1 VVEKPAFFHQ
11 FMNMEPVRR
20 QSLIHIGTNITITA
34 VGFLSTFYFAH
45 VLGPSVLGAYFL
57 FLAYF
62 GIFNLI
68 ADGGLGG
75 ATAKRMSEGKDKEEF
90 YSASAVLRVLLLVVS
105 LVVLFAFRPY
115 LVDLN
120 SSGLFWW
127 LVIALI
133 TALPF
138 GIAAG
143 GNYGLGKA
151 GVVQGS
157 NLMNNLTRILLQ
169 VFFVFLGY
177 QLAGLA
183 GGFIAGIAAGF
194 LFNYRYLEVRFCRFA
209 LVHLKSLFTFSFW
222 IFLAGSGLFI
232 LTTADVVFIGY
243 FMSNAD
249 VGIYRVAMQLAS
261 LGVFVA
267 LALENVLFPRFS
279 SWNEKRNHE
288 IIATS
293 LSRAFTY
300 SLVLAIP
307 FCVGGLLLADK
318 LLYFLYGEAFTSGT
332 YALLVLLP
340 LFVVYVFHY
349 LQMMTLNALDHP
361 KDSFW
366 ITSII
371 VLVNIILNIILIPV
385 IGITGAAIATLISV
399 LVSAVIGYLVLRK
412 FISVKM
418 EKNPLLHIL
427 AAVAVMA
434 LMVGGLR
441 LVVPVVNLGYLIGL
455 VIIGAVVYFGLLL
468 RIDTG
473 IHDELKEMITK
484 MGIFWPDFL

>member
-1 VVEKPAFFHQ
+1 
-11 FMNMEPVRR
+11 MNMEPVRR

-34 VGFLSTFYFAH
+34 IGFLSTFYFAH

-75 ATAKRMSEGKDKEEF
+75 ATAKRMSEGKEKEEF
-90 YSASAVLRVLLLVVS
+90 YSASAVLRLMLLVVS
-105 LVVLFAFRPY
+105 LVTMLVFQPY

-127 LVIALI
+127 LFIALLA
-133 TALPF
+133 ALPF
-138 GIAAG
+138 GIASG

-157 NLMNNLTRILLQ
+157 NLLNNLTRIALQ
-169 VFFVFLGY
+169 VIFVFLGF

-194 LFNYRYLEVRFCRFA
+194 LFNYRYLEVRLRRFTM
-209 LVHLKSLFTFSFW
+209 VHLRSLFSFSFW
-222 IFLAGSGLFI
+222 TFLAMSGLFI

-243 FMSNAD
+243 FMSNAE
-249 VGIYRVAMQLAS
+249 VGIYRVAVQLAS
-261 LGVFVA
+261 LGVFIA

-279 SWNEKRNHE
+279 GWNEERNHQS
-288 IIATS
+288 IATS
-293 LSRAFTY
+293 LSRAYTY

-307 FCVGGLLLADK
+307 FCVGGWLLADA
-318 LLYFLYGEAFTSGT
+318 LLYYLYGEAFTSGT
-332 YALLVLLP
+332 IALMVLLP
-340 LFVVYVFHY
+340 LSVVYVFQY
-349 LQMMTLNALDHP
+349 LQMMTLNALNHP

-366 ITSII
+366 ITAII
-371 VLVNIILNIILIPV
+371 VVVNIILNSVLIPL
-385 IGITGAAIATLISV
+385 IGITGAAIATLISI
-399 LVSAVIGYLVLRK
+399 LISAILGYLVLGK
-412 FISVKM
+412 YLLVKV
-418 EKNPLLHIL
+418 EKKPLFHIL
-427 AAVAVMA
+427 GAVAVMA
-434 LMVGGLR
+434 IVVGGLR
-441 LVVPVVNLGYLIGL
+441 LLVPVVNLGYLVGL
-455 VIIGAVVYFGLLL
+455 VIIGAAVYVLLLL
-468 RIDTG
+468 RIDTD
-473 IHDELKEMITK
+473 IRDELKEIITH